1 MPGTRPPRRGP
12 RPRPACRTPR
22 TRPLLAADTYPQL
35 HRSGAEFELLA
46 QSPLDV
52 ADVGLGQTPVGEEG
66 EGRRVDGPLH
76 DVADTGPRRRLAQ
89 LDLLQGAVEGTR
101 RHALVIGLDRIA
113 KGRENPVHA
122 LARLG

>member
-22 TRPLLAADTYPQL
+22 TRPLLAADTNPQL
-35 HRSGAEFELLA
+35 HRSGAEFEFLA

-66 EGRRVDGPLH
+66 EGRRVDGTLH
-76 DVADTGPRRRLAQ
+76 DVADTRPRRGLAE
-89 LDLLQGAVEGTR
+89 LELLHGAVEGASG
-101 RHALVIGLDRIA
+101 HPLV
-113 KGRENPVHA
+113 V
-122 LARLG
+122 RLHGV